1 MFSDLETGIRLV
13 ITGVGAIAAA
23 TAVAEI
29 STCYPPESADLICNF
44 GSCGAAEETP
54 VGTVYLCNKLTEEIS
69 GRTFYP
75 DICYRHPFTE
85 AELVSCA
92 QIRAPGGMESDRKEE
107 GQRLYDMEAAAIYQA
122 TNYYYGP
129 HQMSFLKVVSDHGVD
144 AKQTGDMRA
153 YMTALMQS
161 VAAETCPYFEML
173 CEISHAQENAHGRQA
188 LFHRRAE
195 EQAAQLGEE
204 LHCSAVMRGELRQL
218 LFYWKLTGT
227 EYEAVLEDYRRQGR
241 LPAKDKREG
250 KRILD
255 ELKARL

>member
-1 MFSDLETGIRLV
+1 MLTIYCALFAEAQEIIRIFQLKKENEKHHFEVFSDLEKGIRVV
-13 ITGVGAIAAA
+13 ITGVGAVAAA

-122 TNYYYGP
+122 SN
-129 HQMSFLKVVSDHGVD
+129 
-144 AKQTGDMRA
+144 
-153 YMTALMQS
+153 
-161 VAAETCPYFEML
+161 
-173 CEISHAQENAHGRQA
+173 N
-188 LFHRRAE
+188 
-195 EQAAQLGEE
+195 
-204 LHCSAVMRGELRQL
+204 
-218 LFYWKLTGT
+218 
-227 EYEAVLEDYRRQGR
+227 
-241 LPAKDKREG
+241 
-250 KRILD
+250 
-255 ELKARL
+255 